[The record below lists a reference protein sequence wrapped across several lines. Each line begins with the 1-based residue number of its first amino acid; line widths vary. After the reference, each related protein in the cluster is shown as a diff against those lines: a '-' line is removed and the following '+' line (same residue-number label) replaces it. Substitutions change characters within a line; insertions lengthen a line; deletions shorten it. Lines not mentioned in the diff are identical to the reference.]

1 MLYGESA
8 KEKNKAVNEDR
19 GSELGFLFL
28 NMMIRG
34 NLFEKSTPEQR
45 LYIKRWRSESRGYM
59 GEEHAGH
66 EGSNCKHPDVK
77 EHLAKSEEEQDA
89 Q

>member
-28 NMMIRG
+28 NIIRG

-45 LYIKRWRSESRGYM
+45 LYIKR
-59 GEEHAGH
+59 
-66 EGSNCKHPDVK
+66 
-77 EHLAKSEEEQDA
+77 
-89 Q
+89 

>member
-45 LYIKRWRSESRGYM
+45 LYIKR
-59 GEEHAGH
+59 
-66 EGSNCKHPDVK
+66 
-77 EHLAKSEEEQDA
+77 
-89 Q
+89 